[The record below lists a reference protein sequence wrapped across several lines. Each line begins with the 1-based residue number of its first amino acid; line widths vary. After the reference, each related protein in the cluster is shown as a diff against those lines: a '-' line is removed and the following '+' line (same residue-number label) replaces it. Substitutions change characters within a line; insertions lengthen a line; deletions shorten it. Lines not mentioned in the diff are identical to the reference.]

1 MAHHNQASD
10 IGSVYDNRA
19 ESYDDSWHPRFARH
33 MVEIAKLKPGEAVLD
48 LACGTGLATLCAS
61 AAVQEHG
68 SVVGIDI
75 SAGML
80 AQATQKLQHHNINNV
95 ELHQHSITDL
105 DQLPEL
111 NGKQFDAILC
121 CSALVLL
128 QDPGA
133 AIKQWATYLK
143 PGGRIVVDV
152 IHPQDQLPG
161 ITFER
166 VGKRCNLPVPFYR
179 LNFGGPEDLRQMC
192 EQAGLTRVE
201 ILSVSQID
209 RPELNDLKDFL
220 TDIDTPRPCRE
231 YDLKEAECIFDAHV
245 DGPATRHLGR
255 PQVREEAKKIFK
267 DEWAKL
273 ADKQGKIKQVD
284 CVFVAVASRP

>member
-1 MAHHNQASD
+1 MTLQSQASE

-19 ESYDDSWHPRFARH
+19 ESYDASWHPRFARH

-61 AAVQEHG
+61 TAVQEHG

-80 AQATQKLQHHNINNV
+80 AQAKKKLQHHDINNV

-105 DQLPEL
+105 DQLAGL
-111 NGKQFDAILC
+111 HGKRFNAILC

-128 QDPGA
+128 QHPGA

-166 VGKRCNLPVPFYR
+166 VGKRCSLPVPFYR
-179 LNFGGPEDLRQMC
+179 LNFSGPADLRQMC
-192 EQAGLTRVE
+192 EQAGVSRVE
-201 ILSVSQID
+201 MLSVSQVD
-209 RPELNDLKDFL
+209 TPELSDLKHFL
-220 TDIDTPRPCRE
+220 TNIETPRPCRQ
-231 YDLKEAECIFDAHV
+231 YDLNEAESIFDNHV

-255 PQVREEAKKIFK
+255 PQIREEAKKTFK
-267 DEWAKL
+267 EEWAKL
-273 ADKQGKIKQVD
+273 ADEQGKIKQVD
-284 CVFVAVASRP
+284 CVFVAVAYRP